1 MQVNLT
7 QRIGR
12 KRTVTVTVHKLVAL
26 AFLKPP
32 LTMPGRTKACSRVA
46 HVDGHKY
53 NNSASN
59 LKWTKIE
66 ESCNSKN
73 G

>member
-1 MQVNLT
+1 MQVNLDAAYWS
-7 QRIGR
+7 
-12 KRTVTVTVHKLVAL
+12 KRTITVTVHKLVAL

-46 HVDGHKY
+46 HVDGHKH
-53 NNSASN
+53 NNSACN